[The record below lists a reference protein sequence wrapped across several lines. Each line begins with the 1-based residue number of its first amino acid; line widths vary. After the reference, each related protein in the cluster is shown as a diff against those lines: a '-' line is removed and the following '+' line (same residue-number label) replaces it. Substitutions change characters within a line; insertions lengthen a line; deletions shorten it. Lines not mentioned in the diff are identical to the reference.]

1 MFCGEHSSVNAVGI
15 RRDSDPS
22 PVSEAAGVIAACA
35 TQGGRVQ
42 QPGIVVVGTC
52 WSTTNP
58 VEQGQGAPKSH
69 PDPEIH
75 SLNIAIFIEQVNIY
89 VWISY

>member
-15 RRDSDPS
+15 RQDSDPS

-35 TQGGRVQ
+35 TQGRRVQ
-42 QPGIVVVGTC
+42 QPGTVVVDTE

-69 PDPEIH
+69 PNPAIH
-75 SLNIAIFIEQVNIY
+75 SLNVAIFIEQVNIY
-89 VWISY
+89 VWIS